1 MALSNVPLQP
11 PMLPLER
18 RELPIV
24 TVLIVIVA
32 VVVILVLALWV
43 VFNGLVKRRNRTEEA
58 WSEIDVELK
67 RRHDLIPNLVTAVR
81 AYASHERGTFEAVT
95 LARSQAV
102 SAAATGDPSRIA
114 SAESSLSGALR
125 SLFAVAENYP
135 QLRAVESFVQ
145 LQESLTSTEDKVEY
159 ARRYYNTSPR
169 DYNIRLQTF
178 PQNLIVRSLGFKN
191 VMFFDAEEGDRSAP
205 ELTSTSAGLSVGSPR
220 AASPVIEDVEGS
232 SLPSQSKDTPTAV

>member
-1 MALSNVPLQP
+1 VALSNIPFQP
-11 PMLPLER
+11 PLLQLER
-18 RELPIV
+18 RELSIMI
-24 TVLIVIVA
+24 VLIVIVA
-32 VVVILVLALWV
+32 VVVVLVLALWL

-81 AYASHERGTFEAVT
+81 AYASHERGTLEAVT

-114 SAESSLSGALR
+114 FAESSLSGALR

-135 QLRAVESFVQ
+135 QLRAVEGFVQ

-159 ARRYYNTSPR
+159 ARRYYNTSAR

-178 PQNLIVRSLGFKN
+178 PQNLIARSFGFKK
-191 VMFFDAEEGDRSAP
+191 VMFFEAEEGDRSAP
-205 ELTSTSAGLSVGSPR
+205 ELTSTSAGLSVGSPL
-220 AASPVIEDVEGS
+220 AASPVFRDVEGS
-232 SLPSQSKDTPTAV
+232 SPSSQSKDTPTAV